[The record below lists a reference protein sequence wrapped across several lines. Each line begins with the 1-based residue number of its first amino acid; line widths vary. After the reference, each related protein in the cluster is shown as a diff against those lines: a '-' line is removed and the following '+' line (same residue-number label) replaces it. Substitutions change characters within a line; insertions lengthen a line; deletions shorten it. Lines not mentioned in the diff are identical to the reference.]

1 MPVIY
6 NGNIIGSQS
15 WSTGT
20 FPGTGASN
28 SASWMVLDINRDNAT
43 GPFSAVGSDICVY
56 NKQLA
61 DSHLL
66 ISWWIP
72 TYITP
77 GGAGNGIRLRIS
89 TDASTYTVD
98 ALDEGPAHGWGAH
111 GYGGNASGVWTFTW
125 DTKVIDTV
133 RSTSFGSHSGNT
145 YFYFEWR
152 NWLTSDTSYPL
163 TYDPTLYPKYG
174 TIELLEY
181 IE

>member
-1 MPVIY
+1 MPLIY
-6 NGNIIGSQS
+6 SGNIIGSQS

-20 FPGTGASN
+20 TPIVAGTN
-28 SASWMVLDINRDNAT
+28 STSWMTLDINRDNAT
-43 GPFSAVGSDICVY
+43 GPFNGAGSNVCVY

-72 TYITP
+72 LYIGT
-77 GGAGNGIRLRIS
+77 GGSGNGIRLRIS
-89 TDASTYTVD
+89 TDDSTYTVD
-98 ALDEGPAHGWGAH
+98 ALDQGPAHGWGAH
-111 GYGGNASGVWTFTW
+111 GYGGHSSGVWAFTW
-125 DTKVIDTV
+125 DTKVIDTI

-152 NWLTSDTSYPL
+152 NWVTSDTSYPI
-163 TYDPTLYPKYG
+163 TYSTSYPKYG

-181 IE
+181 VE